1 MSDVEAAEKRLE
13 SAIARLEAAM
23 TVRTETA
30 PVADAGM
37 PRTEDG
43 ETPRDS
49 TLRDSALRDVTGR
62 VDSAILNLRR
72 VLGE

>member
-1 MSDVEAAEKRLE
+1 MSDVGAAEKRLE
-13 SAIARLEAAM
+13 YAIARLEAALKARAESPPM
-23 TVRTETA
+23 ADVA
-30 PVADAGM
+30 ADAGVSQAK
-37 PRTEDG
+37 DG
-43 ETPRDS
+43 E

>member
-13 SAIARLEAAM
+13 YAIARLEAAVKARAEM
-23 TVRTETA
+23 A
-30 PVADAGM
+30 PAADAGIA
-37 PRTEDG
+37 RTEDG
-43 ETPRDS
+43 ETLRDNA
-49 TLRDSALRDVTGR
+49 LGDSALRDVTGR